1 MSLDARR
8 STVAVIGLG
17 NLGLAMATNLAARGW
32 NVSGLDSSAS
42 RMALLR
48 EAGGSATAP
57 DRLHGFD
64 ALCFVVPD
72 DSAIREVLT
81 GTPALLTRLGP
92 EQIVLVHSTVLPA
105 RVRDLAG
112 LVKRTGAGFL
122 DVPVSGGAERAGR
135 GELTV
140 FAGGDEEDLRTAA
153 ALLDAVGRE
162 VFHLGPVG
170 AGAATKLANQLVMF
184 GALSSLYEALT
195 LTEANGVAES
205 DVLRALATGTAD
217 TWVGRNWGF
226 FDRTADDYNR
236 AGVPQES
243 RPWRKDLEEIAV
255 AARDSD
261 LELPLAEL
269 IRVTVADE
277 VESRAAEYRSKQDSG
292 HAPDPRP
299 GPGRTSNRNE
309 T

>member
-1 MSLDARR
+1 
-8 STVAVIGLG
+8 
-17 NLGLAMATNLAARGW
+17 
-32 NVSGLDSSAS
+32 
-42 RMALLR
+42 MALLE

-57 DRLHGFD
+57 DRLHDFD

-81 GTPALLTRLGP
+81 STPGLLARLGP
-92 EQIVLVHSTVLPA
+92 KQLVLVHSTVLPA

-112 LVKRTGAGFL
+112 LLRRAGAGFL
-122 DVPVSGGAERAGR
+122 DVPVSGGAERASR

-140 FAGGDEEDLRTAA
+140 FAGGSEQDLRTAA
-153 ALLDAVGRE
+153 PLLDAVGRE

-195 LTEANGVAES
+195 LTDANGVAES
-205 DVLRALATGTAD
+205 DVLSALSTGTAD

-243 RPWRKDLEEIAV
+243 RPWRKDLEELAD
-255 AARDSD
+255 AARDSG
-261 LELPLAEL
+261 LQLPLAEL
-269 IRVTVADE
+269 IRSTVADE
-277 VESRAAEYRSKQDSG
+277 IESRAAGFRSKQDSA
-292 HAPDPRP
+292 APDGGP